1 MRRSSSSPTCA
12 MCISSKTRRAGSF
25 SRNTR
30 EAVSSQ
36 FRHGVSRS
44 SKGGPMSI
52 SYEDVASDLRRIVIS
67 GRLDMPGTDSVA
79 SQLAQLTAAPKKAVV
94 VDLSPLKVLASIGI
108 RALISSAKDV
118 QKRGGK
124 MALVV
129 NKGSTVMMSLEATGV
144 DELIPVFGSFRDAE
158 KAVLA

>member
-1 MRRSSSSPTCA
+1 
-12 MCISSKTRRAGSF
+12 
-25 SRNTR
+25 
-30 EAVSSQ
+30 
-36 FRHGVSRS
+36 
-44 SKGGPMSI
+44 MSI

-79 SQLAQLTAAPKKAVV
+79 AQLAELTAAPKKAVI
-94 VDLSPLKVLASIGI
+94 VDLSQLKFLASIGI

-129 NKGSTVMMSLEATGV
+129 NRASTVMMSLEATGV
-144 DELIPVFGSFRDAE
+144 DELIPVFGNSSEAE
-158 KAVLA
+158 KAIRA